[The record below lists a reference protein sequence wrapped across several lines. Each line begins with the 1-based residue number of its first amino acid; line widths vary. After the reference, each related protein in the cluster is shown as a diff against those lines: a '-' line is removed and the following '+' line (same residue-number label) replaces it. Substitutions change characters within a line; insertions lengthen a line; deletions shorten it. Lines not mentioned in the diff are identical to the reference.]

1 MKKGYIKI
9 PIADVWEIVN
19 KPSRLMRS
27 IYEQVAKLPC
37 DEYEYI
43 TLTEDVKSEII
54 DMLKRA
60 GNTGLLSIPSP
71 LNISNFTVYD
81 YNSGKFISDAILQM
95 HGEKIRA
102 FTQKYNFSNG
112 QVSFKYYD
120 DVVISF
126 S

>member
-37 DEYEYI
+37 GKYEYI

-54 DMLKRA
+54 DSLKRA

-71 LNISNFTVYD
+71 LNISKFDVYD
-81 YNSGKFISDAILQM
+81 DNKCKFIPDAILQM
-95 HGEKIRA
+95 HDGKIRA
-102 FTQKYNFSNG
+102 FTQTYNFNNSN
-112 QVSFKYYD
+112 VSFEYYD
-120 DVVISF
+120 DATISF

>member
-27 IYEQVAKLPC
+27 LYEQVEKLPC

-43 TLTEDVKSEII
+43 TLTEDIKSEII
-54 DMLKRA
+54 DRLKRA
-60 GNTGLLSIPSP
+60 GNTGLLAIPSP

-81 YNSGKFISDAILQM
+81 HEKCEFIPDAILQM
-95 HGEKIRA
+95 NNGIIRA

-120 DVVISF
+120 DITISF